1 MGEERWCLVGVGS
14 VSGLGRVGFGIGSVL
29 VGSRVGVGSVGS
41 RVSGVGIGSVSVG
54 GEGVWLRSCV
64 SGINL
69 PLPIH
74 FRVKDSL
81 VERE

>member
-1 MGEERWCLVGVGS
+1 MGDEGWCLVGVGS
-14 VSGLGRVGFGIGSVL
+14 VSGLGRVGFG
-29 VGSRVGVGSVGS
+29 VGWVVGGVGAVGS

>member
-1 MGEERWCLVGVGS
+1 MGEERWCLVGVGA
-14 VSGLGRVGFGIGSVL
+14 VSGGGRGGFGIGWVL
-29 VGSRVGVGSVGS
+29 VGSRVGGGSVGR
-41 RVSGVGIGSVSVG
+41 RVAGVGIGSVAVG

-69 PLPIH
+69 SLPIH

>member
-1 MGEERWCLVGVGS
+1 MGDEGWCLVGVGS
-14 VSGLGRVGFGIGSVL
+14 VSGLGWVGFGIGSVL
-29 VGSRVGVGSVGS
+29 GGVGSGIGS
-41 RVSGVGIGSVSVG
+41 WESGVGIGSVSVG

>member
-1 MGEERWCLVGVGS
+1 M
-14 VSGLGRVGFGIGSVL
+14 SGLGRVGFGIGSVL
-29 VGSRVGVGSVGS
+29 VGSRG
-41 RVSGVGIGSVSVG
+41 SGVGIGSVSVG

>member
-14 VSGLGRVGFGIGSVL
+14 VSGRCWVELGRE
-29 VGSRVGVGSVGS
+29 
-41 RVSGVGIGSVSVG
+41 SGVGIGSVSVG

>member
-1 MGEERWCLVGVGS
+1 MGDEGGCRVGGGAGVGGGG
-14 VSGLGRVGFGIGSVL
+14 SGSGSWE
-29 VGSRVGVGSVGS
+29 
-41 RVSGVGIGSVSVG
+41 SGVGIGSVSVG

-69 PLPIH
+69 SLPIH

>member
-1 MGEERWCLVGVGS
+1 MGTRDRGRGQTVGRAEPTVW
-14 VSGLGRVGFGIGSVL
+14 

-69 PLPIH
+69 PMPIY
-74 FRVKDSL
+74 FRAKDSL